1 MNILLLS
8 RPKNTGLPINIKH
21 LTRMWALWHNRSKK
35 RNHLHSR
42 KLGVKFRS
50 WTSPSALLNTKM
62 LLHPP
67 PFRGSSNPWSPVCH
81 KRYLWNLQWGN
92 FDTFSHPR
100 LMLNP
105 KFYCVPLV
113 CKDSMHE
120 KGGIQT
126 TIRGKV
132 ACNGTSDVLKSAI
145 CCSYTHTARADA
157 HPPHKKRFF
166 SSTSCTRHVDARG
179 PLFLIFSEKEYE
191 GE

>member
-1 MNILLLS
+1 
-8 RPKNTGLPINIKH
+8 
-21 LTRMWALWHNRSKK
+21 
-35 RNHLHSR
+35 
-42 KLGVKFRS
+42 
-50 WTSPSALLNTKM
+50 M

-120 KGGIQT
+120 RGGGIQT

-132 ACNGTSDVLKSAI
+132 ACNGTSVVLKSAI

-179 PLFLIFSEKEYE
+179 PLFLIFSEKEYMKVNNLQRCRRSGRLRLIIHQRGCSE
-191 GE
+191 CSGCTDSAVGAENTNNLRSWTFPGQWSLYLG